1 MTLFMRTFIV
11 IVAQGSGCVTMI
23 SQLIHE
29 SFHGPHSVFTSQK
42 LCIYTVI
49 ILIFLLHP
57 KQDLF
62 TYLTEL
68 GVDIHQNEI
77 VTNFPRRVLQDLDK
91 SLTFVE
97 ANLYPSVTVFVQD

>member
-1 MTLFMRTFIV
+1 MNPFMDPIPYLHL
-11 IVAQGSGCVTMI
+11 SCV
-23 SQLIHE
+23 H
-29 SFHGPHSVFTSQK
+29 
-42 LCIYTVI
+42 
-49 ILIFLLHP
+49 ILHNYLLHP

-62 TYLTEL
+62 TYLTEV